1 MREILGRR
9 RRTRTAL
16 LGAALTCAERW
27 RWPVVPGVPPVRR
40 GRPGACGCPRTDCP
54 VPGAHPYDPP
64 LLAATTDP
72 RMIRWWWTVHPDA
85 PVLAATGDRIAA
97 VSLPAAAGARV
108 LDYFDALRVR
118 TGPVIA
124 TPTRHALL
132 VAPYTHEELGE
143 LLARQ
148 EYVPASLRYHG
159 PGGFL
164 VLPPSRT
171 GAGAVRWEREPGAGR
186 PWLPRIG
193 DLVEA
198 LVAASAA
205 TPDGTRLAY

>member
-1 MREILGRR
+1 
-9 RRTRTAL
+9 
-16 LGAALTCAERW
+16 
-27 RWPVVPGVPPVRR
+27 
-40 GRPGACGCPRTDCP
+40 